1 VKRFRA
7 KTRFQPRSAR
17 DRRNTMQGRL
27 ISCLLLV
34 VVCCA
39 WRSAAQEGGNTTC
52 RPTTLT
58 SSAFCYGYVT
68 FPVLSTWNDTL
79 EDELAFSDASPG
91 SDLCPYYVSQTY
103 QCEKHFPRCYYVG
116 NSTVN
121 STALLRLC
129 ESMCFLGKQWNSA
142 ACSNYGDLY
151 FQIECLDLQ
160 YYSPGSP
167 PECIYVGLDNSSK
180 WTWQIV
186 LVSVLCGVAGIL
198 ILSFLYSRFKQWRLS
213 KKIQSEEEH
222 EAQMDAI
229 REERRNSLNFK
240 FQPNP
245 VLPGSGSGGGG
256 AGGGGGT
263 IAQLPP

>member
-1 VKRFRA
+1 MR
-7 KTRFQPRSAR
+7 
-17 DRRNTMQGRL
+17 GHL
-27 ISCLLLV
+27 ISFLLLV

-58 SSAFCYGYVT
+58 SSAFCFDYVT

-79 EDELAFSDASPG
+79 EDELAYSDASPG
-91 SDLCPYYVSQTY
+91 SNLCPYYVSKTY

-121 STALLRLC
+121 STALMRLC
-129 ESMCFLGKQWNSA
+129 QSMCYLGKQWNSGE
-142 ACSNYGDLY
+142 CSNYGDLY
-151 FQIECLDLQ
+151 FQSECLDPQ
-160 YYSPGSP
+160 YYAANQP
-167 PECIYVGLDNSSK
+167 CIYVGLDNSAK

-186 LVSVLCGVAGIL
+186 LVSVLCAVAGVL
-198 ILSFLYSRFKQWRLS
+198 IVSFLYSRFKQWKLS
-213 KKIQSEEEH
+213 KKIQIEDEH
-222 EAQMDAI
+222 EAQMEAV

-245 VLPGSGSGGGG
+245 VLPGSTSGGGG
-256 AGGGGGT
+256 GGGGGEGT
-263 IAQLPP
+263 FVQLPPP